1 MIESQPLL
9 CPVQAALNPKLLDDP
24 AQAGD
29 ADMGTFG
36 ESLEDNSV
44 ESTQNE
50 LVVGSLHAE
59 VDSVLSRLSPRE
71 NGILRMRYG
80 LDDGQPKTL
89 EDIGYAFNVSA
100 VLGRYTRML
109 T

>member
-1 MIESQPLL
+1 MTQILTQF
-9 CPVQAALNPKLLDDP
+9 CPFQAALNPKLLDDP

-29 ADMGTFG
+29 SEMGTFG

-59 VDSVLSRLSPRE
+59 VDAVLNRLSERE

-89 EDIGYAFNVSA
+89 EDIGYAFNVCA
-100 VLGRYTRML
+100 EL
-109 T
+109 